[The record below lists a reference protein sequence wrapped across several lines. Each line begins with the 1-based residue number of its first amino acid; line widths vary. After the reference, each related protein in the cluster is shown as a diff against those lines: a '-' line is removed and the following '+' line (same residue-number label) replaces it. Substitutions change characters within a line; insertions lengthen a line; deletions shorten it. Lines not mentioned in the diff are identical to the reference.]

1 MNDVMKIIKL
11 FGDSGVLIDGVTK
24 TVKNEI
30 KKEDDGSLPAFLAP
44 LVASIVQPINH

>member
-30 KKEDDGSLPAFLAP
+30 KKEDDGSLAAFLAP